1 MSLKIGVTGGNGF
14 LGYHIINTIKY
25 TTPDFKVIDLQ
36 RTSLTRI
43 KIDEFTS
50 ACDIIIHLAA
60 VNRDLEKSKIMSVNI
75 ELAKNLISSIKRT
88 SFSGKPFSLLQLK
101 KVTKLSMES
110 QKNCKR
116 IIL

>member
-1 MSLKIGVTGGNGF
+1 MNLHQHV
-14 LGYHIINTIKY
+14 H
-25 TTPDFKVIDLQ
+25 
-36 RTSLTRI
+36 
-43 KIDEFTS
+43 
-50 ACDIIIHLAA
+50 IIIHLAA

-88 SFSGKPFSLLQLK
+88 SFSGKLIFSSSTQ